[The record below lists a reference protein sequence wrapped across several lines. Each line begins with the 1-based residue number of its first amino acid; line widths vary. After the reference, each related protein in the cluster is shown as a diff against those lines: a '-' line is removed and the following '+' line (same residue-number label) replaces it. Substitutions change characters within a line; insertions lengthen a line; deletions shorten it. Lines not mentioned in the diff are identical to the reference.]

1 MNISLGISFSILEI
15 AVALWGVVLL
25 LVDLWT
31 PPARKPLR
39 VGYLAVAGLGA
50 IFAGSFFINLP
61 ETPQLVFNGML
72 AQDRL
77 ALFFKQ
83 LLLLAAIVVLLLS
96 IEFAPRIAS
105 GISEFYTL
113 TLFALAGMMFAASAN
128 HFVMVFVSLELAAI
142 VFYILAGFL
151 RNQTESLEAGV
162 KYLILG
168 AISSAFLVYGI
179 ALIYGASGSMAFPE
193 IAANSEANR
202 GSFLFQ
208 LGLLFVLVGLGFKI
222 AAFPFQIWVPDVY
235 QGAPTPVA
243 AFLSIGSKAA
253 GFVLLMRV
261 LFSAAP
267 HLASEWK
274 NWFIFLAAATILYG
288 NLCALPQRNLK
299 RLLGYSSIANAG
311 YLLLGIAAGGQAG
324 SSAILFYFGGYFCA
338 VAVAFAVLTLA
349 SRQTGTEDI
358 SGLAGLHKR
367 SPFLA
372 LAMTLSMV
380 SLAGIPP
387 LAGFF
392 GKFLLILAIVEQ
404 APGHAPYYLL
414 AGVAVIGV
422 ALSIYYY
429 FGVIR
434 AIYWDKPTTQ
444 TAPLR
449 PSLSMRL
456 TVLAGV
462 IGMLGIGILPGFLL
476 KAAKQAVDASL
487 PF

>member
-1 MNISLGISFSILEI
+1 MNISLSISFSILEI

-50 IFAGSFFINLP
+50 IFAGSFFIDLP

-83 LLLLAAIVVLLLS
+83 LFLLATIAVLLLS
-96 IEFAPRIAS
+96 IDFAPRIAS
-105 GISEFYTL
+105 GISEFYAL
-113 TLFALAGMMFAASAN
+113 TIFALAGMMFAASAN
-128 HFVMVFVSLELAAI
+128 HFVMVFVSLELVAI

-151 RNQTESLEAGV
+151 RNQRASLEAGV

-168 AISSAFLVYGI
+168 ALSSAFLVYGI
-179 ALIYGASGSMAFPE
+179 ALIYGASGSMAFSE
-193 IAANSEANR
+193 IAENAESNR
-202 GSFLFQ
+202 DSFLFQ
-208 LGLLFVLVGLGFKI
+208 LGLLFVLVGFGFKI
-222 AAFPFQIWVPDVY
+222 AAFPFQFWVPDVY

-253 GFVLLMRV
+253 GFILLLRV

-267 HLASEWK
+267 DLASEWK
-274 NWFIFLAAATILYG
+274 NLFIFLAASTILYG

-299 RLLGYSSIANAG
+299 RLLGYSSIANSG
-311 YLLLGIAAGGQAG
+311 YLLLGIAAGGRDG
-324 SSAILFYFGGYFCA
+324 SSAVLFYLGGYLFA
-338 VAVAFAVLTLA
+338 VAVAFAVLMLA

-372 LAMTLSMV
+372 LSMTLSMV

-414 AGVAVIGV
+414 TGVAAIGV
-422 ALSIYYY
+422 ILSIYYY
-429 FGVIR
+429 FGVVR
-434 AIYWDKPTTQ
+434 AIYWDKPTTEIV
-444 TAPLR
+444 PLR
-449 PSLSMRL
+449 PSLPMHL
-456 TVLAGV
+456 TVLVGV
-462 IGMLGIGILPGFLL
+462 LGMLCIGILPDFLL
-476 KAAKQAVDASL
+476 KAAKQAIDASL

>member
-1 MNISLGISFSILEI
+1 MNISLGISLSILEI

-31 PPARKPLR
+31 PSVRKPLR

-50 IFAGSFFINLP
+50 IFVGSFFVNLP

-83 LLLLAAIVVLLLS
+83 LFLLAAIAVLLLS
-96 IEFAPRIAS
+96 IDFAPRIAS
-105 GISEFYTL
+105 GISEFYVL
-113 TLFALAGMMFAASAN
+113 TIFALAGMMFAASAN
-128 HFVMVFVSLELAAI
+128 HFVMVFVSLELVAI

-151 RNQTESLEAGV
+151 RNQTASLEAGV

-168 AISSAFLVYGI
+168 ALSSAFLVYGI

-193 IAANSEANR
+193 IAENAEANR
-202 GSFLFQ
+202 GSLLFQ

-222 AAFPFQIWVPDVY
+222 AAFPFQFWVPDVY

-253 GFVLLMRV
+253 GFVLLLRA
-261 LFSAAP
+261 LFFAAP

-274 NWFIFLAAATILYG
+274 NLFIFLAASTILYG

-299 RLLGYSSIANAG
+299 RLLGYSSIANSG
-311 YLLLGIAAGGQAG
+311 YLLLGIAAGGQDGA
-324 SSAILFYFGGYFCA
+324 SAILFYLGGYLFA
-338 VAVAFAVLTLA
+338 VAVAFAVLMLA
-349 SRQTGTEDI
+349 GRQTGTEDI
-358 SGLAGLHKR
+358 SSLTGLHKR

-404 APGHAPYYLL
+404 APSHAPYYLL
-414 AGVAVIGV
+414 AGVAIIGV
-422 ALSIYYY
+422 VLSIYYY
-429 FGVIR
+429 FGVVR
-434 AIYWDKPTTQ
+434 AIYWDKPTTEIV
-444 TAPLR
+444 PLR
-449 PSLSMRL
+449 PSLPMHL
-456 TVLAGV
+456 TVLVGV
-462 IGMLGIGILPGFLL
+462 AGMLGIGILPDFLL

>member
-1 MNISLGISFSILEI
+1 MNISLSISFSILEI

-50 IFAGSFFINLP
+50 IFVGSFFINLP

-83 LLLLAAIVVLLLS
+83 LSLLAAVVVLLLS
-96 IEFAPRIAS
+96 IDFAPRIAS
-105 GISEFYTL
+105 GISEFYAL
-113 TLFALAGMMFAASAN
+113 TIFALAGMMFAASAN
-128 HFVMVFVSLELAAI
+128 HFVMVFVSLELVAI

-151 RNQTESLEAGV
+151 RNQTASLEAGV

-168 AISSAFLVYGI
+168 ALSSAFLVYGI

-193 IAANSEANR
+193 IAENAEANR
-202 GSFLFQ
+202 GSLLFQ

-222 AAFPFQIWVPDVY
+222 AAFPFQFWVPDVY

-253 GFVLLMRV
+253 GFVLLLRV
-261 LFSAAP
+261 LFFAAP

-274 NWFIFLAAATILYG
+274 NLFIFLAASTILYG

-299 RLLGYSSIANAG
+299 RLLGYSSIANSG
-311 YLLLGIAAGGQAG
+311 YLLLGIAAGGRDG
-324 SSAILFYFGGYFCA
+324 VSAVLFYLGGYLFA
-338 VAVAFAVLTLA
+338 VAVAFAVLMLA

-358 SGLAGLHKR
+358 SGLTGLHKR

-422 ALSIYYY
+422 VLSIYYY
-429 FGVIR
+429 FGVVR
-434 AIYWDKPTTQ
+434 AIYWDKPTTEIV
-444 TAPLR
+444 PLR
-449 PSLSMRL
+449 PSLPMHL

-462 IGMLGIGILPGFLL
+462 VGMLGIGILPNFLL
-476 KAAKQAVDASL
+476 KAAQQAVDASL

>member
-1 MNISLGISFSILEI
+1 MNISLSISFSILEI

-39 VGYLAVAGLGA
+39 VGYLAIAGLGA

-72 AQDRL
+72 AQDHL
-77 ALFFKQ
+77 ALFSKQ
-83 LLLLAAIVVLLLS
+83 LFLLAAIVVLLLS

-105 GISEFYTL
+105 GISEFYAL
-113 TLFALAGMMFAASAN
+113 TIFALAGMMFAASAN
-128 HFVMVFVSLELAAI
+128 HFVMAFVSLELIAI

-151 RNQTESLEAGV
+151 RNQMASLEAGV

-168 AISSAFLVYGI
+168 ALSSAFLVYGV
-179 ALIYGASGSMAFPE
+179 ALIYGASGSMAFSE
-193 IAANSEANR
+193 IAENAEANR
-202 GSFLFQ
+202 GSLLFQ

-222 AAFPFQIWVPDVY
+222 AAFPFQFWVPDVY

-253 GFVLLMRV
+253 GFVLLLRV
-261 LFSAAP
+261 LFFTAP

-274 NWFIFLAAATILYG
+274 NLFIFLAASTILYG

-299 RLLGYSSIANAG
+299 RLLGYSSIANSG
-311 YLLLGIAAGGQAG
+311 YLLLGIAAGGRDGA
-324 SSAILFYFGGYFCA
+324 SAVLFYLGGYLFA
-338 VAVAFAVLTLA
+338 VAVAFAVIMLA
-349 SRQTGTEDI
+349 SRQAGTEDV
-358 SGLAGLHKR
+358 SGLTGLHKR

-422 ALSIYYY
+422 VLSIYYY
-429 FGVIR
+429 FGVVR
-434 AIYWDKPTTQ
+434 AIYWDKPTTEII
-444 TAPLR
+444 PLR
-449 PSLSMRL
+449 PSLPMHL

-462 IGMLGIGILPGFLL
+462 AGILCIGILPDFLL
-476 KAAKQAVDASL
+476 KAAQQAVDASL